1 MKDVI
6 IKEIILWMNQNDY
19 IELQAVRGQIKRTDE
34 KYVNYINEYNMKLE
48 LLKLLENE
56 NIIVPLGTEGE

>member
-56 NIIVPLGTEGE
+56 NIIVPSGTEGE